1 MRARIALPLLLV
13 MTAAVLLL
21 LGPTLE
27 SLASRRTTELNL
39 ERSVAVEHITD
50 LARQAAQDG
59 SPQPLQRY
67 VSRYH
72 ALFGEDVLVVDADGR
87 VLARAGDLEPT
98 DDDVARRIRDFG
110 YNLADLDVPVVRPWS
125 ATSLLVSTP
134 VELGRDLSSGA
145 VVMRLDLSDAR
156 ADVRREWLVVLVPT
170 GLLLVLLALAT
181 HWTTGWVLRPVH
193 RLDEATLAMAS
204 GERPAG
210 TEGFEVSGPP
220 ELRRLA
226 RSFRAMTASLW
237 TAVDQQRDLV
247 ANTSH
252 QLRNPLAAVRLHVDL
267 LAREVPQAG
276 GRIQVIQRDLDRVD
290 TTLDRL
296 LALAEAEHRVSEQ
309 RAERTARAEEDA
321 GPPTTSPGELR
332 GMVADRWS
340 DLDGSDVRVEVEG
353 GPAVAVPTADLSEMV
368 DTVVENAVKYAG
380 PGASILVRLV
390 AGGEGRALVHVDDD
404 GDGLTEEELQL
415 VGTRFWRSSR
425 HATQTGTGLGL
436 ALVGALA
443 RANGGAMH
451 VARSP
456 RGGLGVTLDLPRAS

>member
-21 LGPTLE
+21 LGPTLD

-39 ERSVAVEHITD
+39 QRSVAVEHITD
-50 LARQAAQDG
+50 LARQVPEAG
-59 SPQPLQRY
+59 SSQQLQRY

-72 ALFGEDVLVVDADGR
+72 ALFGEDVLVVDADGL
-87 VLARAGDLEPT
+87 VVARAGDLEPS
-98 DDDVARRIRDFG
+98 DDEVARRIRDFG

-125 ATSLLVSTP
+125 ETSLLVSTP

-156 ADVRREWLVVLVPT
+156 ADVRREWGLVLVPT
-170 GLLLVLLALAT
+170 ALLLVLLALTT
-181 HWTTGWVLRPVH
+181 HWTTEWVLRPVH

-204 GERPAG
+204 GRRPADTDG
-210 TEGFEVSGPP
+210 VEVSGPP

-226 RSFRAMTASLW
+226 RSFRAMAGNLW

-276 GRIQVIQRDLDRVD
+276 ERVQVIQRDLDRLD

-309 RAERTARAEEDA
+309 RAERAARAEEHP
-321 GPPTTSPGELR
+321 GPGTTTPGELR
-332 GMVADRWS
+332 SMVADRWS
-340 DLDGSDVRVEVEG
+340 DLDGCEVRVEAEG
-353 GPAVAVPTADLSEMV
+353 GLVVAVPAADLSEMV

-380 PGASILVRLV
+380 PGASVVVRLA
-390 AGGEGRALVHVDDD
+390 AGARGRALVRVDDD
-404 GDGLTEEELQL
+404 GEGLSEEELQL
-415 VGTRFWRSSR
+415 AGTRFWRSSR
-425 HATQTGTGLGL
+425 HAGQVGTGLGL

-443 RANGGAMH
+443 RAHGGEMD

-456 RGGLGVTLDLPRAS
+456 RGGLGVTLDLPRAP